1 MALLTSY
8 SQCWRTYQWLCFQKE
23 VAYTFKYGRKEVGE
37 KDFFFPGDSDG
48 PSTMRAHSFCIS
60 RCCLWNKVLLTYKD

>member
-37 KDFFFPGDSDG
+37 KDFF
-48 PSTMRAHSFCIS
+48 S
-60 RCCLWNKVLLTYKD
+60 R